1 MKYSLEAAGVKH
13 GDRFVI
19 EDRYDPGFKSA
30 LMQKDVALA
39 IDLAAQ
45 LGIATPVAAAAL
57 RLYDAAIQGGNAE
70 WDFSVVAKHNRSF
83 TNS

>member
-1 MKYSLEAAGVKH
+1 
-13 GDRFVI
+13 
-19 EDRYDPGFKSA
+19 
-30 LMQKDVALA
+30 MQKDVALA